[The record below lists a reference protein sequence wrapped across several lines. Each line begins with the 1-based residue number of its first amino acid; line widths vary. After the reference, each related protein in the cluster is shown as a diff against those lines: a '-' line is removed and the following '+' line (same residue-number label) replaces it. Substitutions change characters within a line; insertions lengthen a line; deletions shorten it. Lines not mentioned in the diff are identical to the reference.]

1 MAVREDSPNI
11 PSEDIPNIHSSSH
24 ETPLDIAGPITRSRA
39 KQLEKEI
46 HSQANANLMFNNQF
60 MLNEP
65 MLLSSCSNVLRNDG
79 VYEPAW
85 DEDEL
90 QEVREQMRQ
99 LMQGMQQLQQSIQ
112 QQCGEPPP
120 HDNEDD
126 DHHGGGGAGGRGGGR
141 GRGFAAG
148 FDNFAGGCG
157 REFAAGFGRARC
169 VPVGDPTDFD
179 AETLSN
185 YSAEHGGAP
194 YGRRGGYDDHGG
206 DNFGRFGA
214 RGRYGDHRLCHHERH
229 HNDDGLSKVKVSI
242 PPFSGKENADDYFEW
257 ETKVEQIFD
266 LYEYP
271 AEKKE
276 KLAAIEFKGYAITW
290 WNQIRTEYH
299 RVGHD
304 RITWEDMKRE
314 MTHRFVP
321 AYYSRDL
328 HLKLKHLVQGT
339 RSVDEYFQ
347 ELEMCLLRTGITKDE
362 ESTTARFLVGLNKPI
377 ADKVDMTNYTTLK
390 ELVHFARRAER
401 QLAMSYKHNA
411 SFSSPKNSTSWP
423 QSQQQGAAT
432 SKSSFRGDTRSTST
446 SSKQLDGKGK
456 AVNSNHPNSSS
467 KATQRKT
474 SKIECFKCGGHG
486 HKQAE
491 CPNRRTIIALADGS
505 YDCQS
510 EEDEEF
516 SNVFADLNLD
526 TCEYSAEDGTFELGL
541 NCLAIQT
548 IPTFAHNDMLQDVIS
563 PSSDEM
569 TSADFDELLADF
581 PDLEPSTM
589 NTPSPSLVVRR
600 VLSTQFVAAE
610 QGQRHNLF
618 QSRCKVKGQVCRF
631 IIDGGSCNNIVSALL
646 VEKLGLQPRRHPH
659 PYHMQWLNNSETVK
673 VSAMIRLSFSIGD
686 YHGDVDCDIV
696 PMQACHLLLGQPW
709 QFDVDS
715 VHFGGSNKYTFIAND
730 KKVVLVPLSPEEI
743 HASDVARMKREES
756 ENRKLSEAPNTSK
769 GEIPTP
775 SSHIKPHST
784 SKQLRQNECLFVSR
798 SALREVKNTT
808 TPFFV
813 LLHKE
818 VLLSTTNLPS
828 SLPSVVLDL
837 LQDFKDVFP
846 DEVPAGLPP
855 LRGIEHQID
864 LVPGAS
870 LPNRPAYRTNPE
882 ETKEIQQQVKELLE
896 KGYVRESLSPCAVLV
911 SLVPKKDGSWRMC
924 VDCRAINAIT
934 VRYRHPIP
942 RLDDILDE
950 LSGSTIFT
958 KINLRSGYHQIR
970 MKIGDEWK
978 TAFKTKFGLYEWLV
992 MPFGLTNAPSTFM
1005 RLMNHVLRAFIGK
1018 FVVVYFDD
1026 ILIYSKSFDEHL
1038 DHIHQVLAVL
1048 RDDKLYGNIAKCTFC
1063 TDHVVFLG
1071 FVVSA
1076 DGIQVDEEKIKA
1088 IKDWPTPT
1096 NVSQKDVPFKWG
1108 DEQDQAF
1115 NELKTKLCE
1124 APLLQLPDFGKTF
1137 EIECDASGI
1146 GIGGVLLQE
1155 DKPVA
1160 YFSEKL
1166 NGPHLNYSVYDKELY
1181 ALVRVLEVWQH
1192 YLLPKEFVIHSD
1204 HEALKYLKSQ
1214 GKLNRRH
1221 AKWIEFVETFPYVVK
1236 HKREKDNIE
1245 AHAGGLAVHSTTNFR
1260 PFEIVY
1266 GFKPH
1271 TPMDLLP
1278 LPLHEQVNMDAS
1290 KRSDFTK
1297 KLHDE
1302 TRKNIE
1308 KKSAQYAKQA
1318 NKGKKKVTFQ
1328 PGDLVWLHLRKDR
1341 FPQHRKTKLSP
1352 RGDGPFKVL
1361 QKINDNAYKIELPP
1375 EYSNVS
1381 TTFNVKD
1388 LLPFVGEPVSRT
1400 TPSQEGEA
1408 NEDIPSI
1415 HSSSHETPLDIAG
1428 PITRSRAKK
1437 LEKEIHSQVNANLMF
1452 NNQFML
1458 NEPMLLS
1465 SCSNVL
1471 RNDGV
1476 YEPAWDEDVFKP
1488 LDI

>member
-1 MAVREDSPNI
+1 MAGNEDSF
-11 PSEDIPNIHSSSH
+11 SH
-24 ETPLDIAGPITRSRA
+24 TVSA
-39 KQLEKEI
+39 Q
-46 HSQANANLMFNNQF
+46 
-60 MLNEP
+60 
-65 MLLSSCSNVLRNDG
+65 
-79 VYEPAW
+79 
-85 DEDEL
+85 EL
-90 QEVREQMRQ
+90 QEVREQMHQ

-112 QQCGEPPP
+112 QQRGEPPP

-126 DHHGGGGAGGRGGGR
+126 DHHGGGDTGGRGSGR

-148 FDNFAGGCG
+148 FDNFAGGRG

-169 VPVGDPTDFD
+169 VPVGDPTNFD

-214 RGRYGDHRLCHHERH
+214 RGCYGDHHWRHHERH

-271 AEKKE
+271 AEKKA

-304 RITWEDMKRE
+304 RITWEDMERE
-314 MTHRFVP
+314 MRRRFVP

-328 HLKLKHLVQGT
+328 HLKLKRLVQG
-339 RSVDEYFQ
+339 
-347 ELEMCLLRTGITKDE
+347 ITEDE
-362 ESTTARFLVGLNKPI
+362 ESTMARFLVGLNKPI
-377 ADKVDMTNYTTLK
+377 ANKVDMTNYTTLT
-390 ELVHFARRAER
+390 ELVHFAKRAER
-401 QLAMSYKHNA
+401 
-411 SFSSPKNSTSWP
+411 
-423 QSQQQGAAT
+423 
-432 SKSSFRGDTRSTST
+432 D
-446 SSKQLDGKGK
+446 
-456 AVNSNHPNSSS
+456 
-467 KATQRKT
+467 TQRKT

-491 CPNRRTIIALADGS
+491 CPNRCTIIALADGS
-505 YDCQS
+505 YDSQS

-516 SNVFADLNLD
+516 NNVFADLNLD

-563 PSSDEM
+563 PSSDEI
-569 TSADFDELLADF
+569 TSANFDELLADF

-600 VLSTQFVAAE
+600 VLSTQFVAPE

-659 PYHMQWLNNSETVK
+659 PYHMQWLNNSGTVK

-686 YHGDVDCDIV
+686 YHGEVDCDIV
-696 PMQACHLLLGQPW
+696 PMQACHLLLGRPW

-715 VHFGGSNKYTFIAND
+715 VHFGRSNKYTFIAND

-756 ENRKLSEAPNTSK
+756 EKRKLSEAPNTSK
-769 GEIPTP
+769 GETPTP

-808 TPFFV
+808 APFFV

-818 VLLSTTNLPS
+818 VLLSTTDLPS

-855 LRGIEHQID
+855 LHGIEHQID

-870 LPNRPAYRTNPE
+870 LPNRPAYCSNPE
-882 ETKEIQQQVKELLE
+882 ETKEIQQQ
-896 KGYVRESLSPCAVLV
+896 
-911 SLVPKKDGSWRMC
+911 KDGSWRMC
-924 VDCRAINAIT
+924 VDCHAINDIT

-942 RLDDILDE
+942 RLDDMLDE
-950 LSGSTIFT
+950 LSSSTIFT
-958 KINLRSGYHQIR
+958 KIDLRSGYHQIR

-1038 DHIHQVLAVL
+1038 DHIRQVLSVL

-1096 NVSQKDVPFKWG
+1096 NVSQVRSFHGLAGFYRRFVKDFSTIAAPLNNLTKKDVPFKWG

-1115 NELKTKLCE
+1115 NELKAKLCE

-1155 DKPVA
+1155 GKPVA
-1160 YFSEKL
+1160 YFFEKL

-1221 AKWIEFVETFPYVVK
+1221 AKWIEFIETFPYVVK
-1236 HKREKDNIE
+1236 HKRGKDNIVADALSRRCGLVTQLDTKVLGLESIKTLYAADSDFKEPFSHCIAGKGWDKYYVHDGFLFRTNKLCIPACSIRQVLLQE
-1245 AHAGGLAVHSTTNFR
+1245 AHAGGLVGHFGIKKTLDMLSDHFFWPHMRRDVQRHVARCIICLKAKSRLNPHGLYTPLPVPNVPWEDISMDFILGLPR
-1260 PFEIVY
+1260 SQRGRDSIFVVFCPFEIVY

-1278 LPLHEQVNMDAS
+1278 LPLQEQDNMDAS
-1290 KRSDFTK
+1290 KRSDFIK

-1375 EYSNVS
+1375 EYSNTRITELEEQIEDMEDGS
-1381 TTFNVKD
+1381 E
-1388 LLPFVGEPVSRT
+1388 LLADHFYDVNMELAD
-1400 TPSQEGEA
+1400 A
-1408 NEDIPSI
+1408 NEYLQEHHAELDAI
-1415 HSSSHETPLDIAG
+1415 HA
-1428 PITRSRAKK
+1428 
-1437 LEKEIHSQVNANLMF
+1437 LEVQ
-1452 NNQFML
+1452 QDQ
-1458 NEPMLLS
+1458 PM
-1465 SCSNVL
+1465 
-1471 RNDGV
+1471 
-1476 YEPAWDEDVFKP
+1476 A
-1488 LDI
+1488 